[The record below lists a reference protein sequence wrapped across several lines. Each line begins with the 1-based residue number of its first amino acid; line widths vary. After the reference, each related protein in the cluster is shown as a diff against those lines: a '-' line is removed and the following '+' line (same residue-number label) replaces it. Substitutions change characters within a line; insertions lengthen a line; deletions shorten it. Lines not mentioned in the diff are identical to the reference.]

1 MEGWVCRAD
10 AAVTTFSA
18 CKLFTTVQTIPPYKK
33 QPSLAYH
40 IRGKRQQKARL
51 ATKNAYNCN
60 KYRCCAS
67 QYLAAVG
74 LILRGKMQ
82 AGESIYKG

>member
-1 MEGWVCRAD
+1 MGLSRVCCRKNII
-10 AAVTTFSA
+10 S
-18 CKLFTTVQTIPPYKK
+18 VQTGSPYKK
-33 QPSLAYH
+33 QPFLAYH

-67 QYLAAVG
+67 QYLAVVG